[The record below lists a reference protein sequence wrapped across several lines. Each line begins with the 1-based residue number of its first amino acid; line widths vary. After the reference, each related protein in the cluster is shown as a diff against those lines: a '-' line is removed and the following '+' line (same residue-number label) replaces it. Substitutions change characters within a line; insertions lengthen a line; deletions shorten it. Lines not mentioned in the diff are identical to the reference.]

1 MKSQMKKKKQVRWY
15 FNDQLISS
23 SGTGASGF
31 APKETKVGENQY
43 RLSVDMARPEHAGRY
58 KCVAE
63 SESGVAT
70 CVADAVVQPRQPD
83 ESFVSRRAIF
93 SQSST
98 VFSSSQ
104 ESGFKS
110 VTRQVQQTVT
120 QVTGQ
125 QAVQEVRT
133 EQVDDDEPKLS
144 VKQRASLFAGTTEQ
158 PIKTGPAQLKK
169 NVRKDIAP
177 KFVTPLTGIMVEP
190 GANIQLEGILDG
202 HPIPDV
208 KWYKNGVEIVPS
220 EEQDRLDITSGG
232 QKVRLSIQQME
243 ESDAGR
249 YTCTARNVAGT
260 ASSTAD
266 VVVRRTQFP

>member
-1 MKSQMKKKKQVRWY
+1 
-15 FNDQLISS
+15 
-23 SGTGASGF
+23 
-31 APKETKVGENQY
+31 
-43 RLSVDMARPEHAGRY
+43 MARPEHAGRY

-70 CVADAVVQPRQPD
+70 CIADAIVRPRQPD
-83 ESFVSRRAIF
+83 ESFVSRRAVF

-104 ESGFKS
+104 ECSSYSKS
-110 VTRQVQQTVT
+110 VTRQVV
-120 QVTGQ
+120 QVTAG
-125 QAVQEVRT
+125 QAVQEVRK
-133 EQVDDDEPKLS
+133 EEDDEPKLS
-144 VKQRASLFAGTTEQ
+144 VKQRASLFAGNTEQ
-158 PIKTGPAQLKK
+158 PIKTGPAQLPKK
-169 NVRKDIAP
+169 SQRKDVGP
-177 KFVTPLTGIMVEP
+177 KFVTPLTGVMVEP
-190 GANIQLEGILDG
+190 GADIQLEGILDG

-208 KWYKNGVEIVPS
+208 KWYKNGVEIIPP
-220 EEQDRLDITSGG
+220 EQEQDGRLDISSGG
-232 QKVRLSIQQME
+232 QKVRLSIKQME